1 MSGCHDVVCRLFQ
14 YTTLIQSEPSGAKV
28 YMNGEYKGVTPL
40 SYSDTKIVGSVTYLT
55 LEKEGYQPF
64 QTFLSRNE
72 SADVGAII
80 GGVFV
85 LVPFLWT
92 MKYNPVHTY
101 ELRPIANTSL
111 TGSTQPGILTDTDG
125 NESISYV
132 LQD

>member
-1 MSGCHDVVCRLFQ
+1 
-14 YTTLIQSEPSGAKV
+14 
-28 YMNGEYKGVTPL
+28 MNGEYKGVTPL